1 MGGPLDGVRVL
12 EVASH
17 VFAPMA
23 GAVLAEW
30 GADVLKV
37 EHPETGDPY
46 RGLVTAGLHKVH
58 AGADVQFQAANR
70 GKRSVGLDLKHS
82 EGRAILSRL
91 VGATD
96 VFVTNLRAPV
106 VARLRLGVDDL
117 RAESPSLIYVRAT
130 AFGPAGP
137 DAGRGGYDAGAY
149 WARSGMQHIL
159 ASPSGGW
166 PYAPPAA
173 FGDVVGGITIA
184 GAISTALYRRAATGV
199 PSVIDASLLASGMW
213 QIQMEVTNSCIDP
226 PETAPIVPE
235 TTPAT
240 AQDRYQAAN
249 PLMLAYRTSD
259 GRFIVLQLLASDRHW
274 PDLCRA
280 LGEPEM
286 AADSRFADMA
296 ARKQNARACV
306 TWLDEVFA
314 RRDFAE
320 WRTIL
325 ADFEGEWVPSLRPDE
340 LPGDPQVVA
349 NRYLTDVD
357 LGNGHS
363 LPLVAVPVQ
372 FDGDQPESRRAP
384 EPGEHTEAV
393 LQELGFSWEQIGAL
407 KDRKAI
413 Q

>member
-1 MGGPLDGVRVL
+1 MEGPLDGVRVL

-30 GADVLKV
+30 GAEVIKV

-70 GKRSVGLDLKHS
+70 GKRSVGLDLKQP
-82 EGRAILSRL
+82 EGRAVLSRL
-91 VGATD
+91 VGAAD
-96 VFVTNLRAPV
+96 VFVTNVRAP
-106 VARLRLGVDDL
+106 ALERLGLRVEDL
-117 RAESPSLIYVRAT
+117 RAENPSLIYVRAT
-130 AFGPAGP
+130 AFGSRGP

-149 WARSGMQHIL
+149 WARSGMQHTL
-159 ASPSGGW
+159 AAPAGGW

-184 GAISTALYRRAATGV
+184 GAISTALYRRATKGE

-213 QIQMEVTNSCIDP
+213 QIQMEVTNACIEA
-226 PETAPIVPE
+226 PETSPTRP
-235 TTPAT
+235 
-240 AQDRYQAAN
+240 DRYQAPN

-286 AADSRFADMA
+286 ARDSRFADMA
-296 ARKQNARACV
+296 ARKENARACV

-320 WRTIL
+320 WRKRL
-325 ADFEGEWVPSLRPDE
+325 ADFEGEWVPGLRPDE
-340 LPGDPQVVA
+340 LREDPQVVA
-349 NRYLTDVD
+349 NQYLTEVD
-357 LGNGHS
+357 LGNGHF

-372 FDGDQPESRRAP
+372 FDGQPAESSRAP

-393 LQELGFSWEQIGAL
+393 LQEMGFSWDQISDL
-407 KDRKAI
+407 KVRKAI

>member
-1 MGGPLDGVRVL
+1 MGGPLAGVQVV

-30 GADVLKV
+30 GAEVIKV

-58 AGADVQFQAANR
+58 GGADVQFQAANR
-70 GKRSVGLDLKHS
+70 SKRSVGLDLKHP
-82 EGRAILSRL
+82 EGRAVLTRL
-91 VGATD
+91 LGATD
-96 VFVTNLRAPV
+96 VFVTNLRASAV
-106 VARLRLGVDDL
+106 ESLRLGVEDL
-117 RAESPSLIYVRAT
+117 RSEKASLIYVRAT

-159 ASPSGGW
+159 ASPAGGW
-166 PYAPPAA
+166 PQAPPAA

-184 GAISTALYRRAATGV
+184 GAISTALYRRATTGE

-213 QIQMEVTNSCIDP
+213 QIQMEVTNACIDP
-226 PETAPIVPE
+226 HEK
-235 TTPAT
+235 AT
-240 AQDRYQAAN
+240 AVPDRYQAAN

-286 AADSRFADMA
+286 ATDSRFADMA

-314 RRDFAE
+314 QRSFAE
-320 WRTIL
+320 WRRVF
-325 ADFEGEWVPSLRPDE
+325 AGFDGEWVPSLRPDE
-340 LPGDPQVVA
+340 LPEDPQVVA

-357 LGNGHS
+357 LGNGYF

-372 FDGDQPESRRAP
+372 FDGHPAESRRAP

-393 LQELGFSWEQIGAL
+393 LQELGYTWDEIGEL
-407 KDRKAI
+407 KDCKAV

>member
-30 GADVLKV
+30 GAEVIKV

-58 AGADVQFQAANR
+58 AGADVQFHAANR
-70 GKRSVGLDLKHS
+70 GKRSVGVDLKHP

-91 VGATD
+91 VGAAD

-106 VARLRLGVDDL
+106 LERLRLGVADL
-117 RAESPSLIYVRAT
+117 RTDNASIIYVRAS

-159 ASPSGGW
+159 ASPAGGW

-184 GAISTALYRRAATGV
+184 GAVSTALYRRATTGA

-213 QIQMEVTNSCIDP
+213 QIQMEVTNACIDP
-226 PETAPIVPE
+226 PETVPAV
-235 TTPAT
+235 PGAT
-240 AQDRYQAAN
+240 DAVADRYQAAN

-274 PDLCRA
+274 PELCRA

-286 AADSRFADMA
+286 ATDSRFADMV
-296 ARKQNARACV
+296 ARKKNARACV
-306 TWLDEVFA
+306 AWLDEVFA

-320 WRTIL
+320 WRRIL
-325 ADFEGEWVPSLRPDE
+325 ADFEGEWVPSLRPEE
-340 LPGDPQVVA
+340 LLEDPQVVA

-357 LGNGHS
+357 LGNGHF

-372 FDGDQPESRRAP
+372 FDGHPPQSRRAP

-393 LQELGFSWEQIGAL
+393 LQELGFSWEQIGDL
-407 KDRKAI
+407 KDRRAI